1 MRGNYRS
8 DDPMRERSEL
18 RAVRMM
24 VVRRAV
30 RGCVL
35 GRADLLLGVIA
46 LVIVVI
52 EMNLPAE
59 R

>member
-1 MRGNYRS
+1 
-8 DDPMRERSEL
+8 MRERSEL

-24 VVRRAV
+24 VVRRCV